1 MADSRRESSSSPSAA
16 SLKFGFANKNVGHA
30 ESSVRGHPLHAA
42 SGNLSQEMRAGS
54 RSPAPM
60 DTNTTANDEGIRV
73 SKTRRTGGFLLP
85 SSLRH
90 ADSTRRQKSDSK
102 VQSKGKAK
110 EDIQQSASLRPSS
123 PYDDG
128 SRQNGAVRSSP
139 LSHVVI
145 SPRPSYGDSHIPRPS
160 TPFGNRSQSD
170 TSSPNDGFS
179 SEYTRVGSDYTHDGP
194 YQQQPAGI
202 DPAQIVNMALNL
214 SESRRRNMTAGQ
226 MVSPPTT
233 GGRRVSSGIPLPSAM
248 VQGSYTA
255 NGVGSLRQHLQQQRH
270 ISRTHSPNSGR
281 KTPNQRLAST
291 SHPSPSMLDD
301 SPVQQNTFDYQ
312 YHVSSATLARAEK
325 ARKYIELSLE
335 YRRLLQYLPP
345 LKPDSTAG
353 STTITTSSVP
363 GSTHVHLHRTTTSNA
378 EEKHDLGRRYNP
390 LQLIRNRKLRART
403 RNPLNPDVEHWQDTG
418 AVKDWIDQVE
428 NASQRHGY
436 RQPDKVILPPY
447 TPLDGFVLP
456 GSTENPNDIGHRR
469 NEGSASKLK
478 RPRQDWSFSPAEHI
492 ADAYWLEQDGNKAS
506 IENRIGNPIY
516 PRSMSTESLH
526 PRASYESR
534 RSNPKSIEPSIAS
547 YEKEESDRESHKGS
561 ERRMKRPFLGHGRDE
576 SRGRFKH
583 VWDKARR
590 RSRSSSLGVSSS
602 DDDAS
607 TRERRPR
614 IVVPSGE
621 EGNVGPLERQVNAV
635 PDADLVDSPTFP
647 PGTPNKWGTDFTTTP
662 VPRHEVHPATQPQ
675 EEVLLP
681 PSTEVQDFVE
691 LAVPSNGAV
700 KHNKRPSRI
709 LEDPNEPRLSFDDDN
724 YSTNPNSP
732 TSLAAMRVE
741 PTPRSRSASPTK
753 KSKRSILPFIRAEG
767 KKDHRKLDS
776 GGSYLDDSDTKSSRH
791 TSSEVPSAKPRGSLD
806 IISSPIRG
814 KGLVSHKT
822 SESLN
827 DFSSRPSSR
836 GKDNKEGKEPESA
849 VRRFFKGGRLGEMV
863 RHEGSK
869 VGGYIRKRDS
879 PQDVVDEFVHT
890 DTDSFEESDTE
901 DTDASR
907 TFKER
912 PNLLKRT
919 TSAVTGRK
927 EKRPQYHLDNLP
939 SFRPTNPKVS
949 TGPTTPSGED
959 HISQQQL
966 ALMSN
971 RSQRFEHLKPP
982 GLDLSSVTSSPAE
995 SRGEIF
1001 HTALPSQ
1008 GDDRRYSYGFPPLQ
1022 HSKSRNADRLTAILA
1037 APGGV
1042 GRGGLPMTALAKIR
1056 GDSTSSRPSLSDRRH
1071 WSISDRPRSRS
1082 PYPPPTATKASVS
1095 RSDIARVKALLLSSG
1110 IKAAE
1115 IQRRAYSIRN
1125 PPPKFLRLAAESSN
1139 ASLRPVPRKEEHV
1152 LAARMLT
1159 NALEN
1164 ESVALQEDMRRFKTD
1179 TVDALRKDIVE
1190 MKDVVESCVERA
1202 RNEGDESVRFGAE
1215 ITGQRTIEVR
1225 RVVDALEKLARAR
1238 RRRLRWIRRVGFGL
1252 VEWGVVMVMWWIWLL
1267 VIVWKAIWGT
1277 VKGLGRTVRWVL
1289 WL

>member
-16 SLKFGFANKNVGHA
+16 SLRFGFANKNVEHA
-30 ESSVRGHPLHAA
+30 ESSSRGHALLAT
-42 SGNLSQEMRAGS
+42 SGNMSQQTRAGS

-60 DTNTTANDEGIRV
+60 DTNTGASEEGIRV
-73 SKTRRTGGFLLP
+73 PKTRRTGGFLLP

-102 VQSKGKAK
+102 VKSKGKAK

-123 PYDDG
+123 PYDKLPK
-128 SRQNGAVRSSP
+128 NGAMRSSP
-139 LSHVVI
+139 LGHVVV
-145 SPRPSYGDSHIPRPS
+145 SPRPSYGDSQIPRPS
-160 TPFGNRSQSD
+160 TPFGNQSQSD
-170 TSSPNDGFS
+170 TSSTRDGFS
-179 SEYTRVGSDYTHDGP
+179 SEYTHVGNDHIHEGP
-194 YQQQPAGI
+194 YQQQPSGI

-270 ISRTHSPNSGR
+270 TSRTQSPNSAR
-281 KTPNQRLAST
+281 KTPNQRHTST
-291 SHPSPSMLDD
+291 SQPSPPMLDD

-325 ARKYIELSLE
+325 ARQYIELSLE

-345 LKPDSTAG
+345 LKPNTSAG
-353 STTITTSSVP
+353 STTVATSSVP
-363 GSTHVHLHRTTTSNA
+363 GSTNVHLHRTTTSNP
-378 EEKHDLGRRYNP
+378 EEKHDLGRGYNP

-436 RQPDKVILPPY
+436 RQSEKVILPPY
-447 TPLDGFVLP
+447 APLDGFVLP
-456 GSTENPNDIGHRR
+456 GSTKEPKDIGHRR
-469 NEGSASKLK
+469 NDGSVSKLK
-478 RPRQDWSFSPAEHI
+478 RPRQDWSFSPAELV
-492 ADAYWLEQDGNKAS
+492 ADAYWLEQDGNKVL

-516 PRSMSTESLH
+516 PRSTSMESLH

-534 RSNPKSIEPSIAS
+534 RSNKSIPASIAS
-547 YEKEESDRESHKGS
+547 HEKEESDRESHKGS
-561 ERRMKRPFLGHGRDE
+561 ERRIKRPFLGHGDE
-576 SRGRFKH
+576 SRGRLKH
-583 VWDKARR
+583 VWDKARG

-602 DDDAS
+602 DDDVS
-607 TRERRPR
+607 TRDKRPR
-614 IVVPSGE
+614 LVVPSGDE
-621 EGNVGPLERQVNAV
+621 ENVGPLERQMNKLL
-635 PDADLVDSPTFP
+635 DADLNDSPIFS
-647 PGTPNKWGTDFTTTP
+647 PGTPNKWGTDFATAP

-675 EEVLLP
+675 DEVLVP
-681 PSTEVQDFVE
+681 VSTDVQDFVE
-691 LAVPSNGAV
+691 LAVPSHGALT
-700 KHNKRPSRI
+700 HNKRPSRI
-709 LEDPNEPRLSFDDDN
+709 LEYPNEPRSSFDDDR

-732 TSLAAMRVE
+732 TMLPATGAELSS
-741 PTPRSRSASPTK
+741 RSRSASPTK
-753 KSKRSILPFIRAEG
+753 KPKRSLLPFIRTEG
-767 KKDHRKLDS
+767 RREHRKLDS
-776 GGSYLDDSDTKSSRH
+776 GGSYLDDSDAKSSRN
-791 TSSEVPSAKPRGSLD
+791 TSSEAPPAKPRGSVD
-806 IISSPIRG
+806 FGSSPIRM
-814 KGLVSHKT
+814 KSLVTHKT
-822 SESLN
+822 NESLN
-827 DFSSRPSSR
+827 EGGSRPSSR

-849 VRRFFKGGRLGEMV
+849 VRRFLKGGRLGEMV
-863 RHEGSK
+863 RHEGAK

-879 PQDVVDEFVHT
+879 PQDIVDEFVHT
-890 DTDSFEESDTE
+890 DTDSLEESDTE
-901 DTDASR
+901 DTDVSR

-927 EKRPQYHLDNLP
+927 DKRAHYYLDNLP
-939 SFRPTNPKVS
+939 SFKPSNPKAS
-949 TGPTTPSGED
+949 TGPSTPSGDD

-971 RSQRFEHLKPP
+971 RSPRFDNLKPP

-995 SRGEIF
+995 SRGDIF
-1001 HTALPSQ
+1001 HTALPTQ
-1008 GDDRRYSYGFPPLQ
+1008 VDDRRYSYGFPPLQ
-1022 HSKSRNADRLTAILA
+1022 YTKSRQADRLKSILDS
-1037 APGGV
+1037 PGDGE
-1042 GRGGLPMTALAKIR
+1042 RGGLPTTSLAKIR
-1056 GDSTSSRPSLSDRRH
+1056 GDSNSSRPSLSDRRH
-1071 WSISDRPRSRS
+1071 WSISDKPRSRS
-1082 PYPPPTATKASVS
+1082 PYPSPTSAKASVS

-1115 IQRRAYSIRN
+1115 IHRRAYQTRN
-1125 PPPKFLRLAAESSN
+1125 PPSKFLRLAAESSN
-1139 ASLRPVPRKEEHV
+1139 ASLRPVPRKEEHL
-1152 LAARMLT
+1152 LAARMLA
-1159 NALEN
+1159 NFLEN
-1164 ESVALQEDMRRFKTD
+1164 ESVALHEAIERFRTN
-1179 TVDALRKDIVE
+1179 TVYTLRKDLVE
-1190 MKDVVESCVERA
+1190 MKDLVESCIERA

-1238 RRRLRWIRRVGFGL
+1238 RRRLRWVRRVGFGL
-1252 VEWGVVMVMWWIWLL
+1252 VEWGVVMVMWWIWFL
-1267 VIVWKAIWGT
+1267 VIIWKAIWGT
-1277 VKGLGRTVRWVL
+1277 IKGIGRTVRWVF

>member
-1 MADSRRESSSSPSAA
+1 MADSRRASSSSPSAA
-16 SLKFGFANKNVGHA
+16 SLKFGFANKNVEHA
-30 ESSVRGHPLHAA
+30 ESSSRAHALHAN
-42 SGNLSQEMRAGS
+42 SGNMSQQTRAGS

-60 DTNTTANDEGIRV
+60 DTNTHANDEGIRV

-90 ADSTRRQKSDSK
+90 TDSTRRQKSDSK
-102 VQSKGKAK
+102 VKSKGKAK
-110 EDIQQSASLRPSS
+110 EDTQQQSTSLRSSS
-123 PYDDG
+123 PYD
-128 SRQNGAVRSSP
+128 SPRHNGAMRSSP
-139 LSHVVI
+139 LGHVVI
-145 SPRPSYGDSHIPRPS
+145 SPRPSYGDSQIPRPF
-160 TPFGNRSQSD
+160 TPFGNKSQSD
-170 TSSPNDGFS
+170 TSSPRDGLS
-179 SEYTRVGSDYTHDGP
+179 SEYTRVESDYNHDGP

-226 MVSPPTT
+226 IVSPPTT
-233 GGRRVSSGIPLPSAM
+233 AGRRISSGIPLPSAM

-255 NGVGSLRQHLQQQRH
+255 NGVGSLRQHIQQQRH

-281 KTPNQRLAST
+281 KTPNQRLSST
-291 SHPSPSMLDD
+291 SHPSPPTPDD
-301 SPVQQNTFDYQ
+301 TSVQQNTFDYQ

-325 ARKYIELSLE
+325 ARQYIELSLE

-345 LKPDSTAG
+345 LKPNTTAG
-353 STTITTSSVP
+353 NTTIATSSVP
-363 GSTHVHLHRTTTSNA
+363 GTTNVHLHRTTTSNP
-378 EEKHDLGRRYNP
+378 EEKHDLGRGYNP

-403 RNPLNPDVEHWQDTG
+403 RNPLNPDVEHWQDTA
-418 AVKDWIDQVE
+418 AVKGWIDQVE

-436 RQPDKVILPPY
+436 RQLDKVILPPY
-447 TPLDGFVLP
+447 EPLDGFVLP
-456 GSTENPNDIGHRR
+456 GSTKDSKDIGHRR
-469 NEGSASKLK
+469 NDGSVNKIK
-478 RPRQDWSFSPAEHI
+478 RTRQDWSFSPAEHL
-492 ADAYWLEQDGNKAS
+492 ADAYWLEQDGNKVA

-516 PRSMSTESLH
+516 PRSTSTESLH
-526 PRASYESR
+526 PRTSYESR
-534 RSNPKSIEPSIAS
+534 RSNKSIPASVAS

-561 ERRMKRPFLGHGRDE
+561 ERRTKRPFLGHGHDE
-576 SRGRFKH
+576 SRGRLKH
-583 VWDKARR
+583 VWDKARG

-607 TRERRPR
+607 TREKRPKV
-614 IVVPSGE
+614 VVPSGDAE
-621 EGNVGPLERQVNAV
+621 NVGPLERQMNKILG
-635 PDADLVDSPTFP
+635 ADQDDSPTFS
-647 PGTPNKWGTDFTTTP
+647 PGTPNKWGTDFATAP
-662 VPRHEVHPATQPQ
+662 IPRHEVHPATQPQ
-675 EEVLLP
+675 EEVLVP
-681 PSTEVQDFVE
+681 VSTEVQDFVE
-691 LAVPSNGAV
+691 LAVPSNGAA

-709 LEDPNEPRLSFDDDN
+709 LEDPNEPRSSFEDDN

-732 TSLAAMRVE
+732 TILPATGADL
-741 PTPRSRSASPTK
+741 TPRSRSASPTK
-753 KSKRSILPFIRAEG
+753 KPKRSILPFIRTEG
-767 KKDHRKLDS
+767 RRDHRKLDS
-776 GGSYLDDSDTKSSRH
+776 GGSYLDDSDAKSSRH

-806 IISSPIRG
+806 IISSPIRV
-814 KGLVSHKT
+814 KGLISHKT
-822 SESLN
+822 NESMN
-827 DFSSRPSSR
+827 DSVSRPSSR

-849 VRRFFKGGRLGEMV
+849 VRRFLKGGRLGEMV
-863 RHEGSK
+863 RHEGAK

-890 DTDSFEESDTE
+890 DTDSLEESDTE

-919 TSAVTGRK
+919 TSAVAGK
-927 EKRPQYHLDNLP
+927 KDKKPQYHLDNLP
-939 SFRPTNPKVS
+939 SFKPNNSKAS
-949 TGPTTPSGED
+949 TGPSTPTGED

-966 ALMSN
+966 ALMRN
-971 RSQRFEHLKPP
+971 RSPRFDHLKPP

-995 SRGEIF
+995 SRGEVF

-1008 GDDRRYSYGFPPLQ
+1008 GDERRYSYGFPDFQ
-1022 HSKSRNADRLTAILA
+1022 HTKTRHAERLKAILDS
-1037 APGGV
+1037 PGGV
-1042 GRGGLPMTALAKIR
+1042 GRGGLPMTSLAKIR
-1056 GDSTSSRPSLSDRRH
+1056 GDSSNTRPSLSDRRH
-1071 WSISDRPRSRS
+1071 WSISDQPRSRS
-1082 PYPPPTATKASVS
+1082 PFPSPAATRASVS

-1115 IQRRAYSIRN
+1115 IHRRAYQSRN

-1139 ASLRPVPRKEEHV
+1139 ASLRSVPRKEEHV

-1159 NALEN
+1159 NTLEN
-1164 ESVALQEDMRRFKTD
+1164 ESVALQEDMERFRTT
-1179 TVDALRKDIVE
+1179 TVDTLRKDLVE
-1190 MKDVVESCVERA
+1190 LKDLVESCVERA

-1252 VEWGVVMVMWWIWLL
+1252 VEWGVVMVMWWIWFL
-1267 VIVWKAIWGT
+1267 VIIWKAIWGT
-1277 VKGLGRTVRWVL
+1277 IKGIGRTVRWVF